1 MDMQGTELASFQIIA
16 AAGTA
21 RSCCLQALQ
30 KAKAA
35 DWDSTAQLMRD
46 AEAAFADA
54 HKAHTELLTQSADTG
69 MIVPDLLLVHS
80 EDQLMSA
87 ETVKLLVQELLELY
101 KRMPV

>member
-87 ETVKLLVQELLELY
+87 EGFKIIALEFIDVYKKLG
-101 KRMPV
+101 